1 MQAGYLCNMVEVK
14 VPEARI
20 RRADSYSIFRA
31 LLDQSPE
38 PADVTLFSF
47 SVAEVWIR
55 RFMDLKAAGR
65 IRRLTVCANFEIMG
79 RQTTPCMMLDG
90 ICDAFY
96 LTNTHAKMLYM
107 EDAGGGHP
115 RVAVTSANLTENYRV
130 EAYFTTDDPDVCRR
144 LKEDMHDIF
153 ADSVKRR

>member
-1 MQAGYLCNMVEVK
+1 MVEVK

-107 EDAGGGHP
+107 EDAGGGTP
-115 RVAVTSANLTENYRV
+115 GWPSRARTSRR
-130 EAYFTTDDPDVCRR
+130 TTASRR
-144 LKEDMHDIF
+144 TLPPTTRTYAGD
-153 ADSVKRR
+153 

>member
-1 MQAGYLCNMVEVK
+1 MSPIAGLRAGYLCTMVEVK

-107 EDAGGGHP
+107 EDAGGGASQGGRHEREPHGELP
-115 RVAVTSANLTENYRV
+115 RRGVLHHRRPGRMPETEGGH
-130 EAYFTTDDPDVCRR
+130 A
-144 LKEDMHDIF
+144 
-153 ADSVKRR
+153 